1 MSQNQKL
8 DLQIRGLYTSPNNLS
23 GVPQGALQRAD
34 NIVINSKN
42 VADSRRGQTQY
53 GSPLTVGSGQVNK
66 LFNYASSLI
75 TSYDN
80 KLAYDSGS
88 GVWVDY
94 SGTYEDPAANYKMRS
109 LEALRN
115 FYFTTS
121 EGIKKLDALTS
132 TPRRSGVVK
141 ALGGTGSTTGGS
153 GFLLENS
160 AVAYRLVWGYRD
172 LNNNLLL
179 GSPSQRVVVINP
191 SGSGSTKDVSLTFSI
206 PDSITTEYFYQIYRS
221 QGTATDGDTPSDEL
235 QLVIEGNPTAG
246 EISAKTFTVT
256 DSTPYSLMRTTLYTS
271 PSLEGI
277 ANANDEPPFAL
288 DMDIFKGSAFYANI
302 TQKQRLFLALI
313 SVESPS
319 LGYLIHNGDTVSG
332 SAIINGLNDAASLI
346 VQDLTYLADTSGFAG
361 NDISIAYTGGG
372 TAGAEV
378 VTVVGS
384 AISVQI
390 QSGVS
395 TATQVKTAVDAS
407 VAASALISVSVSGL
421 GITPQVTAAAASLA
435 GGFDTS
441 RLRVGMRVVGTGIP
455 ANAKIITINT
465 ADRVTIS
472 ANATGTASVSLEFQD
487 RFTIGLVD
495 YWAGSTQNAT
505 TNTFLV
511 DVSGTPGQNINSTA
525 INLTLI
531 INTSASNTTIYA
543 YYTSTPE
550 DLPGQMLFEERSI
563 GGDAFFGTSTSG
575 SSFSPPLPDQQLIV
589 SNTLANPTVI
599 TTTNAHGLTTGDV
612 IQVFGS
618 NSTPTINGERTVT
631 VLSPTTFSVPVNVTI
646 AGTAGYFILDDD
658 FTVSDNDARQNRV
671 AISKQGLVEAVP
683 AYTYFDIGS
692 ANFPIQRVV
701 ALRDGIFFF
710 KTDGIYRLS
719 GESFSNYTVT
729 LLDNTVALKV
739 PESAVPFNNQVF
751 CFTTQGICAVSDS
764 GVQIISVP
772 IEDTLLELSS
782 EQFTNFMTSSFGV
795 AYESAR
801 LYMFFTVTN
810 ETDTFATQAFVY
822 NSLTDSW
829 TRWPMSRTCGV
840 VNSAV
845 NKLFMAQADT
855 GQILIERK
863 SFTNQDFADEQFS
876 VLIDVVTSE
885 TELTLNDASEVEVG
899 MTLVQGARAVVILE
913 IDSNDIVIT
922 PMNGLVVGAAIVYT
936 PIEDILQ
943 WVPIDCENPGILKQF
958 SEISLQFKNAAFREI
973 EATFSTNIS
982 PGPSVVDVIN
992 NSGVGWGGF
1001 PWGSGTW
1008 GGALGGQGVLRT
1020 YVPREKQRGHWLYLQ
1035 LRTNEAFTGF
1045 SLQGVSTMF
1054 KTMSSRFK

>member
-1 MSQNQKL
+1 MSQSQKL

-53 GSPLTVGSGQVNK
+53 GNPLTVGSGQVNK

-75 TSYDN
+75 TSYDD
-80 KLAYDSGS
+80 KLAYDAGS
-88 GVWVDY
+88 GNWVPY
-94 SGTYEDPAANYKMRS
+94 SGTYNDPAANYKMRS
-109 LEALRN
+109 MEALKN

-121 EGIKKLDALTS
+121 EGIKKLDAITS
-132 TPRRSGVVK
+132 TPRKSGVVK
-141 ALGGTGSTTGGS
+141 ALGGSGSTTGSS

-191 SGSGSTKDVSLTFSI
+191 AGTGATKDVSLTFSI
-206 PDSITTEYFYQIYRS
+206 PDTITTEYFYQIYRS
-221 QGTATDGDTPSDEL
+221 LGTATDADTPSDEL
-235 QLVIEGNPTAG
+235 QLVIEGNPTTG
-246 EISAKTFTVT
+246 QITAKSFTAA

-319 LGYLIHNGDTVSG
+319 LGYL
-332 SAIINGLNDAASLI
+332 
-346 VQDLTYLADTSGFAG
+346 
-361 NDISIAYTGGG
+361 
-372 TAGAEV
+372 
-378 VTVVGS
+378 
-384 AISVQI
+384 
-390 QSGVS
+390 
-395 TATQVKTAVDAS
+395 VDAS
-407 VAASALISVSVSGL
+407 VATHTNFILDS
-421 GITPQVTAAAASLA
+421 ITSTA
-435 GGFDTS
+435 D
-441 RLRVGMRVVGTGIP
+441 LRVGMRAVGTGIP
-455 ANAKIITINT
+455 TNT
-465 ADRVTIS
+465 VIKSIDSATQVTLDK
-472 ANATGTASVSLEFQD
+472 ATTATASVSVEFQD
-487 RFTIGLVD
+487 RFSIGEVN
-495 YWAGSTQNAT
+495 YWAGTTQTTA

-511 DVSGTPGQNINSTA
+511 DISGTPGQNINNTA

-531 INTSASNTTIYA
+531 INTSTSNTGIYA
-543 YYTSTPE
+543 YYTSSPE

-563 GGDAFFGTSTSG
+563 GGDSFFATSTSG
-575 SSFSPPLPDQQLIV
+575 SSFSPPLPDQQVIV
-589 SNTLANPTVI
+589 SNSIAAATVI
-599 TTTNAHGLTTGDV
+599 TTTNIHGLTSGDV
-612 IQVFGS
+612 IQIYDS
-618 NSTPTINGERTVT
+618 NSTPTIDGERIVT
-631 VLSPTTFSVPVNVTI
+631 VLSGTTFSVPVIVTVG
-646 AGTAGYFILDDD
+646 GTAGYFVVDDD
-658 FTVSDNDARQNRV
+658 MQVSDNDSRQNRV

-683 AYTYFDIGS
+683 SYTYFDIGS

-751 CFTTQGICAVSDS
+751 CFTTQGVCAVSDS

-782 EQFTNFMTSSFGV
+782 EQFTNFMSVSFGV

-801 LYMFFTVTN
+801 IYMFFTVT
-810 ETDTFATQAFVY
+810 EEADTFATQAFVY

-829 TRWPMSRTCGV
+829 TRWPISRTCGV
-840 VNSAV
+840 VNSAI
-845 NKLFMAQADT
+845 NKLFMAKADT

-863 SFTNQDFADEQFS
+863 SFTNEDFADEQFD
-876 VLIDVVTSE
+876 VEITVVTSV
-885 TELTLNDASEVEVG
+885 TELTLADASEVEVG
-899 MTLVQGARAVVILE
+899 MTLVQGARSVVILE
-913 IDSNDIVIT
+913 IDDDDLVT
-922 PMNGLVVGAAIVYT
+922 TEMNGLVVDDATVYT

-982 PGPSVVDVIN
+982 PGPSVVDIDN

-1020 YVPREKQRGHWLYLQ
+1020 YVPREKQRGHWLFLQ

-1054 KTMSSRFK
+1054 KAMSSRFK